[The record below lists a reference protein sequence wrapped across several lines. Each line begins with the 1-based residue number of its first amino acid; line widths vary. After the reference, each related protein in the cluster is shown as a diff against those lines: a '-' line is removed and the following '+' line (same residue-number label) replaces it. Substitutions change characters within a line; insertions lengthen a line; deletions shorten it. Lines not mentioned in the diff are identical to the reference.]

1 MMGEKMNRSR
11 IAFGL
16 LCGLAVCCSVMY
28 ITSEADVADESVL
41 ATGFGFARS
50 TRVVR
55 AARPKVHGIGGP
67 SSVHS
72 TDVQKAGQIFTNT
85 PKGRM
90 RLDDYLRSVER
101 EIAAEAA
108 SEKRDVAN
116 VRAQMDRN
124 FAFNVAA
131 RKKLKAALLRRM
143 AYNARKA
150 RHDLHRAMRY
160 TQWRFAKAAHLAN
173 IRNRA
178 NIRASAAI
186 RRKVA
191 VYRAEAARNL
201 RHQVVA
207 QQRSQA
213 AYASAINARIKRTD
227 KSVAINAA
235 QIKSNAKAAQKA
247 LESAVAKFDKKANNA
262 KALAAKGRSK
272 LAAQLRRQAK
282 ATRQWANNR
291 LKVVIAKTAA
301 RFRRVRARMARDRKH
316 ADFALK
322 TATTHMTASLN
333 AAKALNDKRFAKNVK
348 RIAKARR
355 EAAARVAASKRLFR
369 TKIRSLRAT
378 VQQQVAKTNARISQ
392 LSGVVD
398 KNKLAQAKVNANVR
412 AEMDR
417 MIKVGNKRYRQHL
430 KKDAELKRLINSN
443 KAANDR
449 RLKAM
454 ANHYA
459 SELDKVRSTM
469 KKNRAHAT
477 RMLAK
482 KTAALYSAIAKSEKQ
497 QMAVNGRLS
506 KLTRDA
512 RLDTADALRGAK
524 REFAKRMANLHSNI
538 IRNDKK
544 FEKKLDGLT
553 GIVRKNAVKSAKG
566 RADLADIMKANNK
579 LLKAEVSGAVH
590 KGEMRMMKAEA
601 RIKAMNKKTKASLN
615 MKITARISAY
625 AKRAAA
631 QIQGLRMESKAARA
645 ALKKE
650 LLYAVSSASKE
661 AKKNLG
667 AAFRKTKKMF
677 DAANRKEAA
686 AARKNAAGRAKL
698 ARKVV
703 AQQRA
708 ARRQLNDAVGTMSR
722 SLNALKIE
730 NRKKISKANR
740 SITAYA
746 DQLAKQQKN
755 VQASMK
761 GMMSSLTGKIRST
774 SRKNMAAIRAANGK
788 SARGFRSVNLKIRR
802 AISKANEKTN
812 KRFSKLFLA
821 MSKQRR
827 KQNQALNRGVI
838 NINQAI
844 AKQAALSDS
853 RFSKTVK
860 DIKKARAEATRQVR
874 AARKSFATR
883 LTTTTSAIKSQ
894 ENRLLGE
901 VKLVSEELTNHKV
914 AQSRINRRTAAEM
927 KRITKLANTRN
938 SQSVRARGKL
948 RALLDANKKAAAEE
962 VKALNGLFTR
972 KLSNIRKA
980 ADRNA
985 RQAGRDLKKE
995 TAKLYGKLAKV
1006 QLQAAL
1012 ANAKSARKINRYAKV
1027 SQSAIRAAKASYS
1040 ARLTTMTNLM
1050 AANRRKAE
1058 RGLEVLTGVIRNYK
1072 ANGKKDRA
1080 LIRAQNKALA
1090 RDMQSKISAYT
1101 QEGEAR
1107 AKRIAHRAR
1116 RNLKAAKK
1124 SMLLEIS
1131 ARVEATANKVFKSI
1145 QGNHKKIADNY
1156 LSLKAY
1162 AVTARGKLSAYV
1174 KSGKGRNLS
1183 SLGELLVDVAALSN
1197 VKVKPS
1203 AGIGGGLSKI
1213 PSVFSSSTVKVSSA
1227 MTKINGLVNEYSQTV
1242 NKVRTRWSMGL
1253 GKYLLM
1259 KLEESMQ
1266 KKGVLQVD
1274 KLSKK
1279 KGNYVYV
1286 NGRTV
1291 GLSNKLNDFE
1301 GLAVRMAAYE
1311 KTLAILTAKLA
1322 GKYKKT
1328 NKAHVAYVKPPAWR
1342 GD

>member
-1 MMGEKMNRSR
+1 
-11 IAFGL
+11 
-16 LCGLAVCCSVMY
+16 
-28 ITSEADVADESVL
+28 
-41 ATGFGFARS
+41 
-50 TRVVR
+50 
-55 AARPKVHGIGGP
+55 
-67 SSVHS
+67 
-72 TDVQKAGQIFTNT
+72 
-85 PKGRM
+85 
-90 RLDDYLRSVER
+90 
-101 EIAAEAA
+101 
-108 SEKRDVAN
+108 
-116 VRAQMDRN
+116 
-124 FAFNVAA
+124 
-131 RKKLKAALLRRM
+131 
-143 AYNARKA
+143 
-150 RHDLHRAMRY
+150 
-160 TQWRFAKAAHLAN
+160 
-173 IRNRA
+173 
-178 NIRASAAI
+178 
-186 RRKVA
+186 
-191 VYRAEAARNL
+191 
-201 RHQVVA
+201 
-207 QQRSQA
+207 
-213 AYASAINARIKRTD
+213 
-227 KSVAINAA
+227 
-235 QIKSNAKAAQKA
+235 
-247 LESAVAKFDKKANNA
+247 
-262 KALAAKGRSK
+262 
-272 LAAQLRRQAK
+272 
-282 ATRQWANNR
+282 
-291 LKVVIAKTAA
+291 
-301 RFRRVRARMARDRKH
+301 
-316 ADFALK
+316 
-322 TATTHMTASLN
+322 
-333 AAKALNDKRFAKNVK
+333 
-348 RIAKARR
+348 
-355 EAAARVAASKRLFR
+355 
-369 TKIRSLRAT
+369 
-378 VQQQVAKTNARISQ
+378 
-392 LSGVVD
+392 
-398 KNKLAQAKVNANVR
+398 
-412 AEMDR
+412 
-417 MIKVGNKRYRQHL
+417 
-430 KKDAELKRLINSN
+430 
-443 KAANDR
+443 
-449 RLKAM
+449 
-454 ANHYA
+454 
-459 SELDKVRSTM
+459 
-469 KKNRAHAT
+469 
-477 RMLAK
+477 
-482 KTAALYSAIAKSEKQ
+482 
-497 QMAVNGRLS
+497 
-506 KLTRDA
+506 
-512 RLDTADALRGAK
+512 
-524 REFAKRMANLHSNI
+524 
-538 IRNDKK
+538 
-544 FEKKLDGLT
+544 
-553 GIVRKNAVKSAKG
+553 
-566 RADLADIMKANNK
+566 
-579 LLKAEVSGAVH
+579 
-590 KGEMRMMKAEA
+590 
-601 RIKAMNKKTKASLN
+601 
-615 MKITARISAY
+615 
-625 AKRAAA
+625 
-631 QIQGLRMESKAARA
+631 
-645 ALKKE
+645 
-650 LLYAVSSASKE
+650 
-661 AKKNLG
+661 
-667 AAFRKTKKMF
+667 
-677 DAANRKEAA
+677 
-686 AARKNAAGRAKL
+686 
-698 ARKVV
+698 
-703 AQQRA
+703 
-708 ARRQLNDAVGTMSR
+708 
-722 SLNALKIE
+722 
-730 NRKKISKANR
+730 
-740 SITAYA
+740 
-746 DQLAKQQKN
+746 
-755 VQASMK
+755 
-761 GMMSSLTGKIRST
+761 
-774 SRKNMAAIRAANGK
+774 
-788 SARGFRSVNLKIRR
+788 
-802 AISKANEKTN
+802 
-812 KRFSKLFLA
+812 
-821 MSKQRR
+821 
-827 KQNQALNRGVI
+827 
-838 NINQAI
+838 
-844 AKQAALSDS
+844 
-853 RFSKTVK
+853 
-860 DIKKARAEATRQVR
+860 
-874 AARKSFATR
+874 

-1072 ANGKKDRA
+1072 GNGKKDRA

-1174 KSGKGRNLS
+1174 KSGRGRNLS
-1183 SLGELLVDVAALSN
+1183 SLGELLVDIAALSN